1 MKDDDNVRQLPTG
14 KNINPNYW
22 KQQSED
28 VWREIVETEKKIE
41 QLEDKSDET
50 ELIAKAPSGPAIS
63 DACDEI
69 KRLLLEK
76 NIAYGNSA
84 LSPIAIFAKA
94 GAQEGIANRIDDK
107 LNRIKNS
114 QSYPGDNDL
123 DDLIGYLILYK
134 VSNKVDK

>member
-1 MKDDDNVRQLPTG
+1 MLNKKVDD
-14 KNINPNYW
+14 Y
-22 KQQSED
+22 
-28 VWREIVETEKKIE
+28 TE
-41 QLEDKSDET
+41 QVALVD
-50 ELIAKAPSGPAIS
+50 LIANAPSGPDIS
-63 DACDEI
+63 IACDQI

-107 LNRIKNS
+107 LNRIKNN
-114 QSYPGDNDL
+114 QSYVGDNDL

-134 VSNKVDK
+134 ISQSS

>member
-1 MKDDDNVRQLPTG
+1 MTDDDNVRQLPTG
-14 KNINPNYW
+14 KNINPEYW
-22 KQQSED
+22 KQQED
-28 VWREIVETEKKIE
+28 VWRDILEAEKKIG
-41 QLEDKSDET
+41 QLEDQIDVV
-50 ELIAKAPSGPAIS
+50 ELAAKAPSGPAIS
-63 DACDEI
+63 EACDEI

-84 LSPIAIFAKA
+84 LSPIQIFAKA

-134 VSNKVDK
+134 ISNKVDK

>member
-1 MKDDDNVRQLPTG
+1 MENEVVDISTKINQKMKT
-14 KNINPNYW
+14 INDSVW
-22 KQQSED
+22 K
-28 VWREIVETEKKIE
+28 EIEVAEEKIE
-41 QLEDKSDET
+41 LLEEQIDLVH
-50 ELIAKAPSGPAIS
+50 LIGSAPSGPAIS

-94 GAQEGIANRIDDK
+94 GASEGIANRIDDK

-134 VSNKVDK
+134 ISMVE

>member
-1 MKDDDNVRQLPTG
+1 MDNNTIDLPT
-14 KNINPNYW
+14 KLNQQKKLEEEINMLNKKVDDY
-22 KQQSED
+22 
-28 VWREIVETEKKIE
+28 TE
-41 QLEDKSDET
+41 QVALVD
-50 ELIAKAPSGPAIS
+50 LIANAPSGPDIS
-63 DACDEI
+63 IACDQI

-107 LNRIKNS
+107 LNRIKNN
-114 QSYPGDNDL
+114 QSYVGDNDL

-134 VSNKVDK
+134 ISNSVDK

>member
-1 MKDDDNVRQLPTG
+1 MDNNTIDLPT
-14 KNINPNYW
+14 KLNKQKKLEEEINMLNKKVDDY
-22 KQQSED
+22 
-28 VWREIVETEKKIE
+28 TE
-41 QLEDKSDET
+41 QVALVD
-50 ELIAKAPSGPAIS
+50 LIANAPSGPDIS
-63 DACDEI
+63 VACDQI

-84 LSPIAIFAKA
+84 LNPISIFAKA
-94 GAQEGIANRIDDK
+94 GAAEGIANRIDDK

-134 VSNKVDK
+134 ISMVE

>member
-1 MKDDDNVRQLPTG
+1 MDNNTIDIPTKYNQKMKVQEE
-14 KNINPNYW
+14 INML
-22 KQQSED
+22 
-28 VWREIVETEKKIE
+28 EKKIDDYTE
-41 QLEDKSDET
+41 QVALVD
-50 ELIAKAPSGPAIS
+50 LISQAPSGPDIS
-63 DACDEI
+63 VACDEI

-84 LSPIAIFAKA
+84 LNPIAIFAKA
-94 GAQEGIANRIDDK
+94 GAAEGIANRIDDK

-134 VSNKVDK
+134 ISNSVDK

>member
-1 MKDDDNVRQLPTG
+1 MTDDNDNVRQLPTG
-14 KNINPNYW
+14 KNINPHYW

-28 VWREIVETEKKIE
+28 VWREIVEAEKKIE
-41 QLEDKSDET
+41 ELEDQIDVV
-50 ELIAKAPSGPAIS
+50 ELVAKAPSGPAIS
-63 DACDEI
+63 EACDEI

-84 LSPIAIFAKA
+84 LSPIQIFAKA
-94 GAQEGIANRIDDK
+94 GASEGIANRIDDK

-134 VSNKVDK
+134 ISKSS